1 MEAQVVVGESPSL
14 SHGHGLLRVHFLFV
28 APCRL
33 QSAMPPDLNS
43 SSIATAISIASF
55 CAVAL
60 LRIGQQKGVQRRW
73 RRAHQEISERGEALL
88 TPTLPYIYDYL
99 KCLQDHCDPYIN
111 PRGYI
116 PLCVSENKLITELV
130 GLRMMQ
136 IETSSRAFSDS
147 SVYCYNNSLG
157 LPGPREAIAYFLGK

>member
-1 MEAQVVVGESPSL
+1 MPTDRGCPIGS
-14 SHGHGLLRVHFLFV
+14 V
-28 APCRL
+28 A
-33 QSAMPPDLNS
+33 AAAATS
-43 SSIATAISIASF
+43 SSIASF

-60 LRIGQQKGVQRRW
+60 VYIGQQKWIQRRQ
-73 RRAHQEISERGEALL
+73 RQKRQEISERGVALL

-99 KCLQDHCDPYIN
+99 KCLQDQCDPYLN

-130 GLRMMQ
+130 GLRMMKM
-136 IETSSRAFSDS
+136 ETSSRAFSDS

-157 LPGPREAIAYFLGK
+157 LPGPREAISYFLGK